1 MTGDVC
7 LSHCNL
13 HAGRNVL
20 QMENHISQLIKIS
33 HPCQIIKKTNKQKQ
47 NDATLFFFF
56 INLCLN
62 SKGNR
67 AVNKNIFFKS

>member
-20 QMENHISQLIKIS
+20 QMENHISQ
-33 HPCQIIKKTNKQKQ
+33 IIKKKNKQKQ
-47 NDATLFFFF
+47 NDATLFFF

>member
-13 HAGRNVL
+13 HASRNVL

-33 HPCQIIKKTNKQKQ
+33 HPCQIKKKKQKQ
-47 NDATLFFFF
+47 NDATLFFFLL
-56 INLCLN
+56 IIALIP
-62 SKGNR
+62 KGI
-67 AVNKNIFFKS
+67 AL